1 LPFARHRATY
11 SSIDETSD
19 VLPLRLSDA
28 HSLRLLEDSDAVE
41 LHALV
46 EANRAY
52 LSRWMPWA
60 SSQSLGDTSAF
71 IESARRQA
79 AENDGFQAAI
89 VFEGRI
95 AGVVG
100 FHSVDWPHRKTSV
113 GYWLGE
119 EHQGRGTMT
128 RAVRALVDHALR
140 TWQLHRV
147 EARVAP
153 ENVRSRAVLERLGFR
168 REGTLR
174 QAELVGG
181 RFLDNVVYAVLAP
194 EWDAPAQSPAR

>member
-1 LPFARHRATY
+1 M
-11 SSIDETSD
+11 
-19 VLPLRLSDA
+19 LPLRLSDA
-28 HSLRLLEDSDAVE
+28 HSLRLLEDSDTVE
-41 LHALV
+41 LHALI

-60 SSQSLGDTSAF
+60 SHQSLGDTSAF
-71 IESARRQA
+71 IAGARRQV
-79 AENDGFQAAI
+79 AENDGLQAAV
-89 VFEGRI
+89 VFAGRLV
-95 AGVVG
+95 GVVG
-100 FHSVDWPHRKTSV
+100 FHSVDWPHRKTSL

-119 EHQGRGTMT
+119 AYQGHGTMT
-128 RAVRALVDHALR
+128 RAVRALVDHALG

-153 ENVRSRAVLERLGFR
+153 ENLRSRAVLERVGFR
-168 REGTLR
+168 CEGTLR

-181 RFLDNVVYAVLAP
+181 RFLDNVVYAVLAS

>member
-1 LPFARHRATY
+1 M
-11 SSIDETSD
+11 
-19 VLPLRLSDA
+19 LPLRLSDT

-41 LHALV
+41 LYALI
-46 EANRAY
+46 EANREY

-71 IESARRQA
+71 IAGTRRQV
-79 AENDGFQAAI
+79 AEDNGFQAAI

-113 GYWLGE
+113 GYWFGE
-119 EHQGRGTMT
+119 VHQGSGTMT
-128 RAVRALVDHALR
+128 RAVRALVEHALH

-174 QAELVGG
+174 EAELVGE
-181 RFLDNVVYAVLAP
+181 RYLDSVVYAVLAS
-194 EWDAPAQSPAR
+194 EWDAPAQSPER

>member
-1 LPFARHRATY
+1 MMR
-11 SSIDETSD
+11 SD
-19 VLPLRLSDA
+19 MLPLRLSDA
-28 HSLRLLEDSDAVE
+28 YSLRLLEDSDAVE
-41 LHALV
+41 LHALI
-46 EANRAY
+46 EAHRAY

-71 IESARRQA
+71 IAGTRRQV
-79 AENDGFQAAI
+79 AEDDGFQAAV
-89 VFEGRI
+89 VFEGRL
-95 AGVVG
+95 AGVAG
-100 FHSVDWPHRKTSV
+100 FHSVDWPHRKASF

-128 RAVRALVDHALR
+128 RAVRALVDHALH

-168 REGTLR
+168 QEGTLR
-174 QAELVGG
+174 QAELVGE
-181 RFLDNVVYAVLAP
+181 RYLDNVVYAVLAS
-194 EWDAPAQSPAR
+194 EWDAPAQSPEP